1 MEINVWYK
9 EYKTSTGN
17 TLATRRMI
25 PRILLILEM
34 IADIWLDQV
43 KFSLIITPK
52 NLVKETCS
60 IVTEFIKMIDPRE
73 IFFCLL

>member
-1 MEINVWYK
+1 MWYK
-9 EYKTSTGN
+9 EYKTSLGN
-17 TLATRRMI
+17 TLATSRMTQ
-25 PRILLILEM
+25 RFLLILAM

-60 IVTEFIKMIDPRE
+60 MGTEFITILDPRG

>member
-1 MEINVWYK
+1 MWYK
-9 EYKTSTGN
+9 EYKTSLGN
-17 TLATRRMI
+17 TLATRRMT
-25 PRILLILEM
+25 PRFLLILAM

-52 NLVKETCS
+52 NLLKEICS
-60 IVTEFIKMIDPRE
+60 VVTEFIKILDPRG